1 MNRSKYGRHTDESAK
16 RNRILNLNLKL
27 VDLLLNETKP
37 KLTQILLLNNLSSV
51 RDIVKEFYAKSM
63 SLLKTEDANNSSSN
77 LSSNSLSSS
86 SSSFNGS
93 LNHSLDLMEAG
104 AVAPYKFMSS
114 YADNMAQLR
123 LNQEQLKY
131 NSLFVLLSVL
141 FELNISNLYYNYEF
155 SGYKTLE
162 LKLKQL
168 ISLLEANVLGGSV
181 FSLTLRVGCFVHVMY
196 NLLKDGL
203 IEEAE
208 QSGANEGESQ
218 CQKRI
223 LDLIRSEVVGFGG
236 EFGSSSTE
244 LIQWMAQIQN
254 ILISYL

>member
-16 RNRILNLNLKL
+16 RNRILNINLKL

-63 SLLKTEDANNSSSN
+63 SLLKNEDANGSN

-104 AVAPYKFMSS
+104 AAAPYKFMSS

-155 SGYKTLE
+155 SGYKSLE

-223 LDLIRSEVVGFGG
+223 LDLIRSEVVGLGG
-236 EFGSSSTE
+236 ELGSSSTE

>member
-1 MNRSKYGRHTDESAK
+1 MD
-16 RNRILNLNLKL
+16 
-27 VDLLLNETKP
+27 
-37 KLTQILLLNNLSSV
+37 
-51 RDIVKEFYAKSM
+51 
-63 SLLKTEDANNSSSN
+63 
-77 LSSNSLSSS
+77 
-86 SSSFNGS
+86 
-93 LNHSLDLMEAG
+93 AG

-114 YADNMAQLR
+114 YADTMAQLR

-168 ISLLEANVLGGSV
+168 ISLLEANVLGGRV
-181 FSLTLRVGCFVHVMY
+181 FSVTLRVGCFVHVMY

-208 QSGANEGESQ
+208 QSGANEGERQ
-218 CQKRI
+218 CRKRI
-223 LDLIRSEVVGFGG
+223 LDLIRSEVVGLGG
-236 EFGSSSTE
+236 ELGSSSTE
-244 LIQWMAQIQN
+244 LIQWLAQIQN